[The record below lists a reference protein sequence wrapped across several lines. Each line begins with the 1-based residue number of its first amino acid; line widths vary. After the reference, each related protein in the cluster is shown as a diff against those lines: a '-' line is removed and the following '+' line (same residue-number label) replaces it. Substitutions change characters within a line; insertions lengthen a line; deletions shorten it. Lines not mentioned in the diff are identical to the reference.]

1 MSETIKFT
9 LNGQPAEAKAG
20 ETIWDVAKRGG
31 NTIPHL
37 CHRPKK
43 GYRPDANCRAC
54 MVEIKGE
61 RVLAP
66 SCRRQPTEG
75 MEVTTDNERATKA
88 RRMVLEL
95 LLSDQPERR
104 EAHD

>member
-1 MSETIKFT
+1 M
-9 LNGQPAEAKAG
+9 NGQPAEAKAG
-20 ETIWDVAKRGG
+20 ETIWDVAKRNG

-75 MEVTTDNERATKA
+75 M
-88 RRMVLEL
+88 
-95 LLSDQPERR
+95 
-104 EAHD
+104 